1 MNKNNNNLEEFND
14 LIESE
19 RIERTKNLESRLN
32 EDEKIK
38 KKMSNGKIGISHG
51 SDKIVS
57 FLMFIVTLIITL
69 IALYVIFQVNPSHY
83 EI

>member
-1 MNKNNNNLEEFND
+1 
-14 LIESE
+14 
-19 RIERTKNLESRLN
+19 
-32 EDEKIK
+32 
-38 KKMSNGKIGISHG
+38 MSNGKIGISHG

-69 IALYVIFQVNPSHY
+69 IALYVIFQINPSHY